1 MGTLPEYTRWS
12 GDWYM
17 KNCRAPKTT
26 SLTIESTNPG
36 HKISYDSYG
45 THNMATSPVSHR
57 WSPDVTSG
65 PSVVVK
71 SFENNTIFTRHAA
84 SGFLSDVSMAYWN
97 IITSI
102 SEVSEA
108 FIDNYTEFMQ
118 QINICS
124 VDPSFFQDLCNSS
137 WHIVNQLLDQILTDG
152 NLFLHNQCLEFVRI
166 CRFLFV
172 HPPPEDWPQILNWIK
187 IWGVSWPWTQ
197 NLSFVLWAI

>member
-1 MGTLPEYTRWS
+1 MTDIWRIVEPQKLQVWLLRVPTLVTRS
-12 GDWYM
+12 PTIVM
-17 KNCRAPKTT
+17 A
-26 SLTIESTNPG
+26 LTIWRHPPS
-36 HKISYDSYG
+36 
-45 THNMATSPVSHR
+45 ATAGLPTWR
-57 WSPDVTSG
+57 QAP
-65 PSVVVK
+65 PVVVN
-71 SFENNTIFTRHAA
+71 SFENNTIFTEHAA
-84 SGFLSDVSMAYWN
+84 SGFLSDVSIAYWN
-97 IITSI
+97 IITNI
-102 SEVSEA
+102 SEASEA

-137 WHIVNQLLDQILTDG
+137 WHIVNQLLEQILTDD

-187 IWGVSWPWTQ
+187 MWGVSWPWTQ